1 MSKTTDEQPVRAHVV
16 VSGHVQGVGFRA
28 FSARIASHL
37 DLVGGVR
44 NLDDGRVELEVEG
57 RKAVIEAFLQKLNI
71 GPPAGRVTEIDVK
84 WSQADGRYSTFSIWY

>member
-1 MSKTTDEQPVRAHVV
+1 MTKSADEQPVRAHVV

-28 FSARIASHL
+28 FSARIASNF

-57 RKAVIEAFLQKLNI
+57 RKTVIETFLQKLKI
-71 GPPAGRVTEIDVK
+71 GPPAGRVTQIEIE
-84 WSQADGRYSTFSIWY
+84 WGQANGRYSTFSIWY

>member
-1 MSKTTDEQPVRAHVV
+1 MSRSADEQPVRAHVV

-28 FSARIASHL
+28 FSARMAANL

-57 RKAVIEAFLQKLNI
+57 GKTVIETFLQKLNI

-84 WSQADGRYSTFSIWY
+84 WSSADGRYSTFSIWY